1 MRRLF
6 QWLDLGHLFAGAAQ
20 TTAALLCLGLVSGTV
35 IDAMMTPAPAA
46 APVRPYAPMTAYA
59 PAHGRDLAG
68 AFADGG
74 SAIEAAVQNA
84 SILLPA
90 PGVPMDVD
98 TPLVRVKASVMEQ
111 ERRCLAAGIYFEAR
125 GEATEGQLAVARVIL
140 NRVSSKHY
148 PDSICGV
155 VYQGASRKSG
165 CQFSFTC
172 DTRLSKKPS
181 ERRAWAKALR
191 TAEYVTM
198 GRLDDTTVAPA
209 MFYHADYV
217 QPYWASSMVEVAK
230 IGRHIFYKPA
240 RSEGRS

>member
-6 QWLDLGHLFAGAAQ
+6 QWLDLGHLVAGAAQ
-20 TTAALLCLGLVSGTV
+20 TAAALVCLGVVSGTV
-35 IDAMMTPAPAA
+35 LSAMATPD
-46 APVRPYAPMTAYA
+46 PVTTVRKYTPMTAYA
-59 PAHGRDLAG
+59 PSHGRDLAG
-68 AFADGG
+68 AFTGDSSIIETA
-74 SAIEAAVQNA
+74 SAAA
-84 SILLPA
+84 SIRLPA

-98 TPLVRVKASVMEQ
+98 SPLVRVKASVMQQ

-125 GEATEGQLAVARVIL
+125 GESTEGQLAVARVIL
-140 NRVSSKHY
+140 NRVSSESY

-155 VYQGASRKSG
+155 VYQGAARKTG

-172 DTRLSKKPS
+172 DKRLSKKPS
-181 ERRAWAKALR
+181 ERRAWAKAQR
-191 TAEYVTM
+191 TAEFVTL
-198 GRLDDTTVAPA
+198 GRLDDTKVAPA

-217 QPYWASSMVEVAK
+217 QPYWAASMVEVAK

>member
-6 QWLDLGHLFAGAAQ
+6 QWLDLGHLVGGAVQ
-20 TTAALLCLGLVSGTV
+20 TAAALVCLGVVSSTV
-35 IDAMMTPAPAA
+35 LSAMATPDPVT
-46 APVRPYAPMTAYA
+46 PVRKYAPMVAYA

-68 AFADGG
+68 AFSGD
-74 SAIEAAVQNA
+74 SSILDNAVQTA
-84 SILLPA
+84 SILMPA

-125 GEATEGQLAVARVIL
+125 GEASEGQMAVARVIL

-155 VYQGASRKSG
+155 VYQGASRKTG

-172 DTRLSKKPS
+172 DRSVSKKPS
-181 ERRAWAKALR
+181 ERRAWAKAMR
-191 TAEYVTM
+191 TAEYVTL
-198 GRLDDTTVAPA
+198 GRLDDTEVAPA

-217 QPYWASSMVEVAK
+217 QPYWAASMVEVAK

>member
-1 MRRLF
+1 MRKLF
-6 QWLDLGHLFAGAAQ
+6 QWLDLGHLAAGAAQ
-20 TTAALLCLGLVSGTV
+20 TAAALLCLGVVSGTV
-35 IDAMMTPAPAA
+35 IDAMMTPAPEA
-46 APVRPYAPMTAYA
+46 APVRQYAGMTGFA

-68 AFADGG
+68 AFAGV
-74 SAIEAAVQNA
+74 SPAMEAAVQNA

-98 TPLVRVKASVMEQ
+98 TPLVRVKASVMEE

-140 NRVSSKHY
+140 NRVGSEHY

-155 VYQGASRKSG
+155 VYQGASRQSG

-172 DTRLSKKPS
+172 DKRLSKKPG

-217 QPYWASSMVEVAK
+217 QPYWASSMVQVAK